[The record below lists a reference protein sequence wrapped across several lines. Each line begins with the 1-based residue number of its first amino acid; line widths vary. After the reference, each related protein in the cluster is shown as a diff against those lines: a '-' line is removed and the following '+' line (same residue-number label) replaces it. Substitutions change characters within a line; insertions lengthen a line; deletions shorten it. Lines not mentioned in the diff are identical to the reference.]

1 MIRVLQPGDE
11 AALESFLA
19 PRALTSM
26 FLRSNARAAGLV
38 DRGEPMQATYAA
50 AFAEDRIVAVAAHC
64 WNGNLILQSPS
75 DLGAVAR
82 EALRASG
89 RGLTALSGP
98 WDQVLRARDELGLA
112 DRPTITR
119 DRDALFDLDLSAL
132 RVPPEKSGV
141 ECRRPEDSELPGC
154 AEWRYAY
161 MIETGFGEA
170 SPALRAA
177 AYQNVDLTHELGNDF
192 VLVEDGQLV
201 AYSAFNARLP
211 EIVQVGGVW
220 TPPALRGRGHARR
233 VVAGSLL
240 AARAQGT
247 GRAVLFTFEKNL
259 AAIRAYQA
267 LGFRHAGDYGLI
279 FFSSS

>member
-11 AALESFLA
+11 AALEEFLA

-38 DRGEPMQATYAA
+38 DRGKPRQATYAA
-50 AFAEDRIVAVAAHC
+50 AFAEGRIVAAAAHC
-64 WNGNLILQSPS
+64 WNGILILQAPCEVA
-75 DLGAVAR
+75 AVAR

-89 RGLTALSGP
+89 RKLTALSGP
-98 WDQVLRARDELGLA
+98 WEQVLCARTELGLESK
-112 DRPTITR
+112 PTITA
-119 DRDALFDLDLSAL
+119 DRDALFELDLSEL
-132 RVPPEKSGV
+132 RMPPPHPGV
-141 ECRRPEDSELPGC
+141 EWRRPALSELKAC

-177 AYQNVDLTHELGNDF
+177 AYESVDHLHELGDDF
-192 VLVEDGQLV
+192 VLVENGQLV

-220 TPPALRGRGHARR
+220 TPPPLRGRGHARR
-233 VVAGSLL
+233 VVAGSLQ
-240 AARAQGT
+240 AARAQGVK
-247 GRAVLFTFEKNL
+247 RAVLFTFETNL
-259 AAIRAYQA
+259 AAVKAYQS
-267 LGFRHAGDYGLI
+267 LGFLLAGDYGLI
-279 FFSSS
+279 FFK

>member
-11 AALESFLA
+11 ALLEEFLT
-19 PRALTSM
+19 PLALTSM

-50 AFAEDRIVAVAAHC
+50 AFEGERIVAVAAHC
-64 WNGNLILQSPS
+64 WNGNLIFQAPT

-98 WDQVLRARDELGLA
+98 WEQVLRARDELGLV

-119 DRDALFDLDLSAL
+119 SRDALFDLDLSAL
-132 RVPPEKSGV
+132 RLPPEKPGV
-141 ECRRPEDSELPGC
+141 ECRRPESLELPGC

-192 VLVEDGQLV
+192 VLVEHGRLV

-220 TPPALRGRGHARR
+220 TPPLLRGRGHARR

-240 AARAQGT
+240 AARAQGVK
-247 GRAVLFTFEKNL
+247 RAVLFTFETNL
-259 AAIRAYQA
+259 AAVKAYEP
-267 LGFRHAGDYGLI
+267 LGFRLVGDYGLI
-279 FFSSS
+279 FFRS

>member
-11 AALESFLA
+11 AALEEFLA

-38 DRGEPMQATYAA
+38 DRGGPRQATYAA
-50 AFAEDRIVAVAAHC
+50 AFDGDRIVAVAAHST
-64 WNGNLILQSPS
+64 NGILILQAP
-75 DLGAVAR
+75 GEVAAVAR

-89 RGLTALSGP
+89 RKLTALSGP
-98 WDQVLRARDELGLA
+98 WEQVLRARAELGLESQA
-112 DRPTITR
+112 TITG
-119 DRDALFDLDLSAL
+119 DRDALFELSLSEL
-132 RVPPEKSGV
+132 REPPPRLAQ
-141 ECRRPEDSELPGC
+141 ECRQPLPAELPAC

-161 MIETGFGEA
+161 MIETGFGEP
-170 SPALRAA
+170 SPGLRAA
-177 AYQNVDLTHELGNDF
+177 AFESVDQLHERGDHF

-233 VVAGSLL
+233 VVAGSLV
-240 AARAQGT
+240 AARAQGAT
-247 GRAVLFTFEKNL
+247 RAVLFTFETNL
-259 AAIRAYQA
+259 AAIRAYES
-267 LGFRHAGDYGLI
+267 LGFTRAGDYGLM
-279 FFSSS
+279 FFR

>member
-11 AALESFLA
+11 DALETFLA

-26 FLRSNARAAGLV
+26 FLRSNALAAGLL
-38 DRGEPMQATYAA
+38 DRGESMQATYAA
-50 AFAEDRIVAVAAHC
+50 AFEEGRIVAVAAHC
-64 WNGNLILQSPS
+64 WNGTLILQSPR
-75 DLGAVAR
+75 DGLAVAR

-89 RGLTALSGP
+89 RKLTALAGP
-98 WDQVLRARDELGLA
+98 WEQVLHAREELGLA
-112 DRPTITR
+112 MRPTITE
-119 DRDALFDLDLSAL
+119 DRDALFELDLPAL
-132 RVPPEKSGV
+132 RVPQSPGV
-141 ECRRPEDSELPGC
+141 ECRRPEQAELKLC

-161 MIETGFGEA
+161 MIETGFGVA
-170 SPALRAA
+170 SPSLRAA
-177 AYQNVDLTHELGNDF
+177 AYESVDLTHQLGNDF
-192 VLVEDGQLV
+192 VLVKDGQLV

-220 TPPALRGRGHARR
+220 TPPALRGRGHARC

-240 AARAQGT
+240 AARAQGAS
-247 GRAVLFTFEKNL
+247 RAVLFTFEHNL

-267 LGFRHAGDYGLI
+267 LGFRRAGDYGLI